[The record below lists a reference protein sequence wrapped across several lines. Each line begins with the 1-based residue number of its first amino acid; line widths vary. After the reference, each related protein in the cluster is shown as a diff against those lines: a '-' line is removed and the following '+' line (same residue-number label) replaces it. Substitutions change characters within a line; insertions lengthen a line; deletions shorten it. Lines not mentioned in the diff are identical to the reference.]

1 MAVQS
6 SLPARREPRANAL
19 WKGRWGT
26 WVTRSTGIAAAAHAV
41 LFILWPVWNLTSPA
55 DREEVIQLI
64 QITPVETPGSPDVIG
79 DGAMTLLP
87 TQEEAEVAIE
97 ESRAGAEVVADLDG
111 EVFFESASAGAMYT
125 LTPTISYS
133 PPASPLGGLDGLI
146 LEQLA
151 AISPEVAGAGGSV
164 IWPGIRNP
172 TVLTRFL
179 RRSFNRLYRGG
190 ASGFVSVALS
200 INERG
205 RVDAAAVSESSGYPA
220 LDDIALVAFNDVVVF
235 APARNSG
242 TAVPITVVISV
253 PFTMPW

>member
-1 MAVQS
+1 MAVQPLS
-6 SLPARREPRANAL
+6 PARRDPGVNAL

-26 WVTRSTGIAAAAHAV
+26 WVTRSTGIAAAAHAT
-41 LFILWPVWNLTSPA
+41 LFILWPVWNPTSPA
-55 DREEVIQLI
+55 ERPDVIQLI
-64 QITPVETPGSPDVIG
+64 QITPVETPGSPNVIG

-87 TQEEAEVAIE
+87 TQEEAEVAME
-97 ESRAGAEVVADLDG
+97 ESREGADALADLEG
-111 EVFFESASAGAMYT
+111 EVFFESSNAGAMYT
-125 LTPTISYS
+125 LTPALAYS
-133 PPASPLGGLDGLI
+133 QPAAPLGGLDGLI

-151 AISPEVAGAGGSV
+151 AISPEVTGSGGSV

-205 RVDAAAVSESSGYPA
+205 RVEAAAVSQSSGYPA
-220 LDDIALVAFNDVVVF
+220 LDDIALAAFNDVVVF